1 MKTVGQA
8 LRYQRNKLN
17 LTLAEAEKATKIR
30 AETLSALEGDDFAK
44 LPSSTYIK
52 GFIRNYGEYLGL
64 DSGTLLALYRRQY
77 DEGKTPT
84 NKILPD
90 LKPKDSPKAIL
101 TPKRL
106 LVVGLSV
113 LVLGFLGYLFAQY
126 QSFAAAPALQVD
138 SPNDNLRVNN
148 GIVEVVGRTDPDASL
163 SINGQQV
170 DLTTSGAF
178 SVSVT
183 LPDGTTDLTITAS
196 NKLGRV
202 TTAKRTITVATVI
215 NSQPVGPIAT
225 SPSSP
230 AVAAAS
236 ASSNPITHQSQA
248 PPSPLQVDLRIGPSA
263 AWVSVNSDGATF
275 QGILGAGVLKSF
287 KANTKI
293 VVQTGNGGST
303 DVILNGVDQGKI
315 GNDLQVVTKEY
326 DK

>member
-8 LRYQRNKLN
+8 LRHQRNKLN
-17 LTLAEAEKATKIR
+17 ITLAEAERATKIR
-30 AETLSALEGDDFAK
+30 AETLAALESDDFTK

-64 DSGTLLALYRRQY
+64 ESATLLALFRRQY
-77 DEGKTPT
+77 DEGKTPK

-90 LKPKDSPKAIL
+90 LKPQNSPKVIL

-106 LVVGLSV
+106 FIIGISV

-138 SPNDNLRVNN
+138 SPNDNLQVNN
-148 GIVEVVGRTDPDASL
+148 GTVSVVGRTDPDATL

-170 DLTTSGAF
+170 DLTASGAF

-183 LPDGTTDLTITAS
+183 LPDGTTDLAIAAT

-202 TTAKRTITVATVI
+202 TTVKRTITVTTIASI
-215 NSQPVGPIAT
+215 QPVGPTAT
-225 SPSSP
+225 SSANPT
-230 AVAAAS
+230 VAAAS
-236 ASSNPITHQSQA
+236 TSATPISQ
-248 PPSPLQVDLRIGPSA
+248 PPGLNVTLHLGPSSTKLTH
-263 AWVSVNSDGATF
+263 VIVQYDGNTYDGFISDGGSKFFNAQSKIIIHTF
-275 QGILGAGVLKSF
+275 DAGA
-287 KANTKI
+287 
-293 VVQTGNGGST
+293 T
-303 DVILNGVDQGKI
+303 DVTLNGVDLGHL
-315 GNDLQVVTKEY
+315 GNPGQEITKEY